1 MLAGTWHQRKASKRT
16 YISRYFL
23 IFDALTCF
31 DFENFELT
39 LIIHP
44 KDRSL
49 RIEFEFERHRAGP
62 MPYLG
67 PRLSY
72 ITAALCVLNFA
83 VSREAHGEAPEVA
96 PTTTAAL
103 DPDPGPGP
111 AVRPLVRP
119 STMIPTPTPLLK
131 NAERTC
137 TTTREQTSHDSRQ

>member
-1 MLAGTWHQRKASKRT
+1 
-16 YISRYFL
+16 
-23 IFDALTCF
+23 
-31 DFENFELT
+31 
-39 LIIHP
+39 
-44 KDRSL
+44 
-49 RIEFEFERHRAGP
+49 

-103 DPDPGPGP
+103 DPDPGP
-111 AVRPLVRP
+111 VQPLVRP